1 MQNRKILRVD
11 VVQTRAPL
19 LVAGPPQNLEAPVVA
34 VPGRRGIS
42 TNATPP
48 WNGNDRS
55 FEILG
60 RPSDQQRSARLNYVN
75 SEYFSVLHI
84 PLLAGRLWD
93 RPEPMRGA
101 RLCVVNQAFARQYWP
116 QGNPIGKQLRFPD
129 LQGEPPYLQAV
140 PDSDNWMQVIGV
152 VADARDDGLRKPV
165 RPAVYVPFSLVVR
178 VWTQILVRTHRAP
191 LAALNRVRAA
201 VKAVDPD
208 QQVFWP
214 HARPPAVDRAHAG

>member
-1 MQNRKILRVD
+1 MIFFFSSRRRHTRCSRDWSSD
-11 VVQTRAPL
+11 VCSSDL
-19 LVAGPPQNLEAPVVA
+19 
-34 VPGRRGIS
+34 IS

-48 WNGNDRS
+48 WNENDRS

-93 RPEPMRGA
+93 RPELRRGA

-129 LQGEPPYLQAV
+129 LQGEPPNLQAV

-152 VADARDDGLRKPV
+152 GCAGPGRRPPETRRPGLRHP
-165 RPAVYVPFSLVVR
+165 
-178 VWTQILVRTHRAP
+178 
-191 LAALNRVRAA
+191 
-201 VKAVDPD
+201 
-208 QQVFWP
+208 P
-214 HARPPAVDRAHAG
+214 H

>member
-19 LVAGPPQNLEAPVVA
+19 LVAGPPQNLEAPVVF
-34 VPGRRGIS
+34 VPGRRGVGRNARRNHFRQGRDVLTELLEIVNTILPTDVCVLVHRNAHVSWEDRVDYFEQLREHIAALPEVVSAGIS

-48 WNGNDRS
+48 WDENDRS

-93 RPEPMRGA
+93 RPELMRGA

-129 LQGEPPYLQAV
+129 LQGRSEERRVGKECRSRWSPY
-140 PDSDNWMQVIGV
+140 
-152 VADARDDGLRKPV
+152 
-165 RPAVYVPFSLVVR
+165 
-178 VWTQILVRTHRAP
+178 H
-191 LAALNRVRAA
+191 
-201 VKAVDPD
+201 
-208 QQVFWP
+208 
-214 HARPPAVDRAHAG
+214 